1 MTSKSLR
8 PLLLLPAVAAA
19 LTSSASADAKLK
31 RINGVIGQSVTYQ
44 VITDPFKFFALVP
57 SFQTGPIPLAILD
70 PTDPRVLDVGFDLQ
84 LFAKVGACNAAGVGS
99 ITYPIPNDLAL
110 NGVVLYAQAFTLP
123 GTIYFAGDITP
134 RSSHKLAPANSVH
147 LTIDDQPFD
156 VDANA
161 NTLLND
167 GRVLISGG
175 AITLAGLVTNT
186 DTLTIYDPLKQTHAV
201 IGQMASVR
209 TAHTA
214 TTLAD
219 GRVLLLGGQDVN
231 DVVQNT
237 AEIFDPATG
246 VSSAVAPMSTPR
258 SQHTATLLASGRV
271 FVAGGV
277 SMLNVTDPIGSVA
290 SALSSTQLYDPAT
303 NTWSNGPNLPK
314 PRLWHGATK
323 LNDGRVLITAGV
335 EVTSVF
341 GLPVPSVVSDCRFYN
356 PGTNTLSSAPS
367 IPGDRATH
375 AQLLLSNGNVAVIG
389 GATGNILLLQV
400 NPISTCRIYN
410 PGTNA
415 WTSVASMNHLRARGN
430 LLAAGGKVYAIG
442 GVDTFDLSTLNGNAV
457 ADIEEST
464 ESLGSW
470 SVVQTMIY
478 PRTQATPVF
487 VDGGE
492 RLYVNGTSQTGS
504 GAPNPDLTAEV
515 WVR

>member
-1 MTSKSLR
+1 M
-8 PLLLLPAVAAA
+8 
-19 LTSSASADAKLK
+19 
-31 RINGVIGQSVTYQ
+31 
-44 VITDPFKFFALVP
+44 
-57 SFQTGPIPLAILD
+57 
-70 PTDPRVLDVGFDLQ
+70 
-84 LFAKVGACNAAGVGS
+84 
-99 ITYPIPNDLAL
+99 
-110 NGVVLYAQAFTLP
+110 
-123 GTIYFAGDITP
+123 
-134 RSSHKLAPANSVH
+134 
-147 LTIDDQPFD
+147 
-156 VDANA
+156 
-161 NTLLND
+161 
-167 GRVLISGG
+167 LISGG
-175 AITLAGLVTNT
+175 AITLGGLVTNT

-237 AEIFDPATG
+237 AEIFNPATG

-258 SQHTATLLASGRV
+258 SQHSATLLASGRV

-290 SALSSTQLYDPAT
+290 SALGSTELYDPAT
-303 NTWSNGPNLPK
+303 NTWSSGPNLPK